1 MHSRKKETLYETK
14 PQKTIRAHSLT
25 ANYNN
30 RRCVE
35 FVYFLPGEAF
45 LGNCLA
51 ALIFW
56 FFFIKK
62 KERQLLLVD

>member
-1 MHSRKKETLYETK
+1 MFAKSV
-14 PQKTIRAHSLT
+14 HSLT
-25 ANYNN
+25 VNYNVC
-30 RRCVE
+30 RCIE
-35 FVYFLPGEAF
+35 FVYFLRREAF

-62 KERQLLLVD
+62 KERPLLLAGKG